1 MTTAGIPTGNNETGY
16 SNPAFD
22 DLFVQQ
28 GKELDK
34 DKRKEMVWELQKI
47 AFDAFRHK
55 NAVMVIVKPQ
65 PFDEGHMSIMT
76 INGKPLAFKQVQDEI
91 MVFDEDE
98 KMFDE
103 EDAVWLEER
112 HYNRFRD
119 DYGMQI
125 PNVKSVKYGLRL
137 AGYLTEEDKDLWQKA
152 Q

>member
-1 MTTAGIPTGNNETGY
+1 MQMVAALSTDGSFLSEKGKGSIEDASLFYVT
-16 SNPAFD
+16 SNP
-22 DLFVQQ
+22 
-28 GKELDK
+28 
-34 DKRKEMVWELQKI
+34 LQKI

-65 PFDEGHMSIMT
+65 PFYEGHMSIMT
-76 INGKPLAFKQVQDEI
+76 MNGKPLAFKQIQDEI
-91 MVFDEDE
+91 LVFDEDE
-98 KMFDE
+98 KMFNE

-119 DYGMQI
+119 EYGMQI

-137 AGYLTEEDKDLWQKA
+137 AGYLTEKDKDLWQKA

>member
-1 MTTAGIPTGNNETGY
+1 MQMVAALSTDGSFLSEKGKGSIEDASLFYVT
-16 SNPAFD
+16 SNP
-22 DLFVQQ
+22 
-28 GKELDK
+28 
-34 DKRKEMVWELQKI
+34 LQKI

-65 PFDEGHMSIMT
+65 PFNEGHMSIMT
-76 INGKPLAFKQVQDEI
+76 MNGKPLAFKQIQDEI
-91 MVFDEDE
+91 LVFDEDE
-98 KMFDE
+98 KMFNE

>member
-1 MTTAGIPTGNNETGY
+1 MQMVAALSTDGSFLSEKGKGSIEDASLFYVT
-16 SNPAFD
+16 SNP
-22 DLFVQQ
+22 
-28 GKELDK
+28 
-34 DKRKEMVWELQKI
+34 LQKI

-65 PFDEGHMSIMT
+65 PFNEGHMSIMT
-76 INGKPLAFKQVQDEI
+76 MNGEPLAFKQIQDEI
-91 MVFDEDE
+91 LVFDEDE
-98 KMFDE
+98 KMFNE
-103 EDAVWLEER
+103 EDAIWLEER

-137 AGYLTEEDKDLWQKA
+137 AGCLTEEDKDLWQKA

>member
-1 MTTAGIPTGNNETGY
+1 MQMVAALSTDGSFLSEKGKGSIEDASLFYVT
-16 SNPAFD
+16 SNP
-22 DLFVQQ
+22 
-28 GKELDK
+28 
-34 DKRKEMVWELQKI
+34 LQKI

-76 INGKPLAFKQVQDEI
+76 MNGKPLAFKQIQDEI
-91 MVFDEDE
+91 LVFDEDE
-98 KMFDE
+98 KMFNE
-103 EDAVWLEER
+103 EDAIWLEER

>member
-1 MTTAGIPTGNNETGY
+1 MQMVAALSTDGSFLSEKGKGSIEDASLFYVT
-16 SNPAFD
+16 SNP
-22 DLFVQQ
+22 
-28 GKELDK
+28 
-34 DKRKEMVWELQKI
+34 LQKI

-76 INGKPLAFKQVQDEI
+76 MNGKPLAFKQVQDEI
-91 MVFDEDE
+91 LVFDEDE
-98 KMFDE
+98 TIFNE

-137 AGYLTEEDKDLWQKA
+137 AGYLTKEDKDLWQKA

>member
-1 MTTAGIPTGNNETGY
+1 MQMVAALSTDGSFLSEKGKGSIEDASLFYVT
-16 SNPAFD
+16 SNP
-22 DLFVQQ
+22 
-28 GKELDK
+28 
-34 DKRKEMVWELQKI
+34 LQKI

-65 PFDEGHMSIMT
+65 PFTEGHLSIMT
-76 INGKPLAFKQVQDEI
+76 MNGKPLAFKQIQDEI

-137 AGYLTEEDKDLWQKA
+137 AGYLTNEDKELWQKA

>member
-1 MTTAGIPTGNNETGY
+1 MQMVAALSTDGSFLSEKSKGSIEDASLFYVT
-16 SNPAFD
+16 SNP
-22 DLFVQQ
+22 
-28 GKELDK
+28 
-34 DKRKEMVWELQKI
+34 LQKI

-76 INGKPLAFKQVQDEI
+76 MNGKPLAFKQVQDEI

-137 AGYLTEEDKDLWQKA
+137 AGYLTEEDKNLWQKA

>member
-1 MTTAGIPTGNNETGY
+1 MQMVAALSTDGSFLSEKGKGSIEDASLFYVT
-16 SNPAFD
+16 SNP
-22 DLFVQQ
+22 
-28 GKELDK
+28 
-34 DKRKEMVWELQKI
+34 LQKI

-65 PFDEGHMSIMT
+65 PFNEGHLSIMT
-76 INGKPLAFKQVQDEI
+76 MNGKPLAFKQVQDEI

-103 EDAVWLEER
+103 EDAIWLEER

-125 PNVKSVKYGLRL
+125 PNAKSVKYGLRL
-137 AGYLTEEDKDLWQKA
+137 AGYLTEEDKELWQKA

>member
-1 MTTAGIPTGNNETGY
+1 MQMVAALSTDGSFLSEKGKGSIEDASLFYVT
-16 SNPAFD
+16 SNP
-22 DLFVQQ
+22 
-28 GKELDK
+28 
-34 DKRKEMVWELQKI
+34 LQKI

-76 INGKPLAFKQVQDEI
+76 MNGKPLAFKQVQDEI

-98 KMFDE
+98 KIFDE

-137 AGYLTEEDKDLWQKA
+137 AGYLTEEDKNLWQKA

>member
-1 MTTAGIPTGNNETGY
+1 MQMVAALSTDGSFLSEKGKGSIEDASLFYVT
-16 SNPAFD
+16 SNP
-22 DLFVQQ
+22 
-28 GKELDK
+28 
-34 DKRKEMVWELQKI
+34 LQKI

-65 PFDEGHMSIMT
+65 PFNEGHLSIMT
-76 INGKPLAFKQVQDEI
+76 MNDKPLAFKQVQDEI

-125 PNVKSVKYGLRL
+125 PNIKSVKYGLRL
-137 AGYLTEEDKDLWQKA
+137 AGYLTNEDKELWQKA

>member
-1 MTTAGIPTGNNETGY
+1 MQMVAALSTDGSFLSEKGKGSIEDASLFYVT
-16 SNPAFD
+16 SNP
-22 DLFVQQ
+22 
-28 GKELDK
+28 
-34 DKRKEMVWELQKI
+34 LQKI

-65 PFDEGHMSIMT
+65 PFSEGHMSIMT
-76 INGKPLAFKQVQDEI
+76 MNGKPLAFRQIQDEI
-91 MVFDEDE
+91 LVFDEDE

>member
-1 MTTAGIPTGNNETGY
+1 MQMVAALSTDGSFLSEKGKGSIEDASLFYVT
-16 SNPAFD
+16 SNP
-22 DLFVQQ
+22 
-28 GKELDK
+28 
-34 DKRKEMVWELQKI
+34 LQKI

-65 PFDEGHMSIMT
+65 PFIKGHMSIMT
-76 INGKPLAFKQVQDEI
+76 MNGKPLAFKQIQDEI
-91 MVFDEDE
+91 LVFDEDE
-98 KMFDE
+98 TIFNE

>member
-1 MTTAGIPTGNNETGY
+1 MRMVAALSTDGSFLSEKGKGSIEDASLFYVT
-16 SNPAFD
+16 SNP
-22 DLFVQQ
+22 
-28 GKELDK
+28 
-34 DKRKEMVWELQKI
+34 LQKI

-65 PFDEGHMSIMT
+65 PSKEGHLTIMT
-76 INGKPLAFKQVQDEI
+76 MNGKPLAFKLIQDEI

-98 KMFDE
+98 KLFEE
-103 EDAVWLEER
+103 EDAIWLEER

>member
-1 MTTAGIPTGNNETGY
+1 MQMVAALSTDGSFLSEKGKGSIEDASLFYVT
-16 SNPAFD
+16 SNP
-22 DLFVQQ
+22 
-28 GKELDK
+28 
-34 DKRKEMVWELQKI
+34 LQKI

-65 PFDEGHMSIMT
+65 PFNEGHTSIMT
-76 INGKPLAFKQVQDEI
+76 MNGKPLAFKQIQDEI
-91 MVFDEDE
+91 LVFDEDE
-98 KMFDE
+98 KMFSE

-125 PNVKSVKYGLRL
+125 PSIKSVKYGLRL

>member
-1 MTTAGIPTGNNETGY
+1 MQMVAALSTDGSFISEKGKGSIEDASLFYIT
-16 SNPAFD
+16 SNP
-22 DLFVQQ
+22 
-28 GKELDK
+28 
-34 DKRKEMVWELQKI
+34 LQKI

-65 PFDEGHMSIMT
+65 PFYEGHMSILT
-76 INGKPLAFKQVQDEI
+76 RNGKPLAFKQIQDEI

-98 KMFDE
+98 KMFDDE
-103 EDAVWLEER
+103 RAVWLEER

-137 AGYLTEEDKDLWQKA
+137 AGYLTEEDRDLWAKA

>member
-1 MTTAGIPTGNNETGY
+1 MQMVAALSTDGSFISEKGKGSIEDASLFYVT
-16 SNPAFD
+16 SNP
-22 DLFVQQ
+22 
-28 GKELDK
+28 
-34 DKRKEMVWELQKI
+34 LQKI

-76 INGKPLAFKQVQDEI
+76 MNGKPLAFKQVQDEI

-98 KMFDE
+98 KLFEE
-103 EDAVWLEER
+103 EDAIWLEER
-112 HYNRFRD
+112 HYNRFKD

-137 AGYLTEEDKDLWQKA
+137 AGYLTEEDKNLWQKA

>member
-1 MTTAGIPTGNNETGY
+1 MQMVAALSTDGSFLSEKGKGSIEDASLFYVT
-16 SNPAFD
+16 SNP
-22 DLFVQQ
+22 
-28 GKELDK
+28 
-34 DKRKEMVWELQKI
+34 LQKI

-55 NAVMVIVKPQ
+55 SAVMVIVKPQ
-65 PFDEGHMSIMT
+65 PFNEGHMSIMT
-76 INGKPLAFKQVQDEI
+76 MNGKPLAFKQIQDEI
-91 MVFDEDE
+91 VVFDEDE

-103 EDAVWLEER
+103 EDAIWLEER

>member
-1 MTTAGIPTGNNETGY
+1 MQMVAALSTDGSFLSEKGKGSIEDASLFYVT
-16 SNPAFD
+16 SNP
-22 DLFVQQ
+22 
-28 GKELDK
+28 
-34 DKRKEMVWELQKI
+34 LQKI

-76 INGKPLAFKQVQDEI
+76 MNGKPLAFKQVQDEI

-137 AGYLTEEDKDLWQKA
+137 AGYLTKEDKDLWQKA

>member
-1 MTTAGIPTGNNETGY
+1 MQMVAALSTDGSFLSEKGKGSIEDASLFYVT
-16 SNPAFD
+16 SNP
-22 DLFVQQ
+22 
-28 GKELDK
+28 
-34 DKRKEMVWELQKI
+34 LQKI

-76 INGKPLAFKQVQDEI
+76 MNGKPLAFKQVQDEI

>member
-1 MTTAGIPTGNNETGY
+1 MQMVAALSTDGTFLSEKNKGSIEDASLFYVT
-16 SNPAFD
+16 SNP
-22 DLFVQQ
+22 
-28 GKELDK
+28 
-34 DKRKEMVWELQKI
+34 LQKI

-55 NAVMVIVKPQ
+55 GAVMVIVKPQ
-65 PFDEGHMSIMT
+65 PFTEGHMSIMT
-76 INGKPLAFKQVQDEI
+76 MNGKPLAFKQVQDEI

-103 EDAVWLEER
+103 EDAIWLEER

-137 AGYLTEEDKDLWQKA
+137 AGYLTEEDKELWQKA

>member
-1 MTTAGIPTGNNETGY
+1 MQMVAALSTDGSFLSEKGKGSIEDASLFYVT
-16 SNPAFD
+16 SNP
-22 DLFVQQ
+22 
-28 GKELDK
+28 
-34 DKRKEMVWELQKI
+34 LQKI

-55 NAVMVIVKPQ
+55 NAIMVIVKPQ
-65 PFDEGHMSIMT
+65 PFAEGHMSIMT
-76 INGKPLAFKQVQDEI
+76 MNGKPLAFKQVQDEI
-91 MVFDEDE
+91 LVFDEDE
-98 KMFDE
+98 TIFNE

-137 AGYLTEEDKDLWQKA
+137 AGYLTEEDRDLWAKA

>member
-1 MTTAGIPTGNNETGY
+1 MQMVAALSTDGSFLSEKGKGSIEDASLFYVT
-16 SNPAFD
+16 SNP
-22 DLFVQQ
+22 
-28 GKELDK
+28 
-34 DKRKEMVWELQKI
+34 LQKI

-65 PFDEGHMSIMT
+65 PFNEGHMSIMT
-76 INGKPLAFKQVQDEI
+76 MNGKPLAFKQIQDEI
-91 MVFDEDE
+91 LVFDEDE
-98 KMFDE
+98 KMFNE
-103 EDAVWLEER
+103 EDAIWLEER

>member
-1 MTTAGIPTGNNETGY
+1 MQMVAALSTDGSFLSENGKGSIEDASLFYVT
-16 SNPAFD
+16 SNP
-22 DLFVQQ
+22 
-28 GKELDK
+28 
-34 DKRKEMVWELQKI
+34 LQKI

-55 NAVMVIVKPQ
+55 NAVMVVVKPQ
-65 PFDEGHMSIMT
+65 PFSEGHMSIMT
-76 INGKPLAFKQVQDEI
+76 MNGKPLAFKQIQDEI
-91 MVFDEDE
+91 LVFDEDE
-98 KMFDE
+98 KLFEE
-103 EDAVWLEER
+103 EDAIWLEER